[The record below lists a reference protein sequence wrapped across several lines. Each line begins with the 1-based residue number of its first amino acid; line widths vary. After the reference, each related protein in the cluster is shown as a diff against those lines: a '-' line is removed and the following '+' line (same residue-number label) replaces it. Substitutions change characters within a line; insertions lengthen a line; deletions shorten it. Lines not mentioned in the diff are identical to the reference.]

1 MFKRIWMV
9 ITFLAIASLMVAA
22 CGPAEEPA
30 APADTPAAPPAD
42 TPVPPAPTEPPAEPE
57 EPPAE
62 PTEPE
67 EPPAEPEEPPM
78 EPSGDIDCMGA
89 SSGDTVTMLYQW
101 SGVEEE
107 NLNQILRP
115 LINECGIVI
124 QAESTRDQ
132 AILDT
137 RVQAGNP
144 PDIAFWNI
152 VQVEQYQNS
161 IVPVTDL
168 GVNTANYPDFWQELG
183 TVGGEWRALPVKS
196 DIKTIIWYSPINFQA
211 FGYEVP
217 ETWAEL
223 EALVE
228 QMVADGNVPWSM
240 GFESGDATG
249 WTGSDF
255 LQDIML
261 VQQGPDYVLGLIDG
275 SVPYNDD
282 GVRQAWET
290 YGQWAKDPQY
300 TVGGAQGT
308 LSTSFQDAIFL
319 VFQDPPEA
327 MMVKQSGFAGGLVQD
342 QFPGLEYGTDFDF
355 FQVPDAQGLQG
366 GMDWMMAF
374 SDSPAVQAVFSYMSS
389 ELGGQQWAEVGF
401 DLTPNLAGAGAYTNP
416 VLEKSGGYLAE
427 AQGFTPDIGDTIPGG
442 FGSAEWTGII
452 DYVNDSQDLDS
463 ILDRLADVQSQAL
476 AE

>member
-1 MFKRIWMV
+1 MNKRIWMV
-9 ITFLAIASLMVAA
+9 ITFLAIASLVVAA
-22 CGPAEEPA
+22 CGQAEEAATPTPEAPA
-30 APADTPAAPPAD
+30 MPPADTPAAPPAD
-42 TPVPPAPTEPPAEPE
+42 TPAPEPT

-62 PTEPE
+62 PTEPPAE
-67 EPPAEPEEPPM
+67 ATEPPAEPT
-78 EPSGDIDCMGA
+78 EPSTEPTGEIDCMGA
-89 SSGDTVTMLYQW
+89 QSGDTVTMLYQW
-101 SGVEEE
+101 SGQEEE

-115 LINECGIVI
+115 LLDECGIVI

-152 VQVEQYQNS
+152 VQVEQYQDQ

-168 GVNTANYPDFWQELG
+168 GITPDNYPEFWQDLG

-196 DIKTIIWYSPINFQA
+196 DVKTIIWYSPINFDA

-217 ETWAEL
+217 QTWSDL

-255 LQDIML
+255 IQDIML
-261 VQQGPDYVLGLIDG
+261 VQQGPDYVLGIIDG
-275 SVPYNDD
+275 SVPYNDE

-308 LSTSFQDAIFL
+308 LSTGFVPAIHL

-327 MMVKQSGFAGGLVQD
+327 MMVKQSGFAGGEIEA
-342 QFPGLEYGTDFDF
+342 QFPGLEYGTDYDF

-374 SDSPAVQAVFSYMSS
+374 SDSPAVQAIFSYFSS
-389 ELGGQQWAEVGF
+389 EVGGQRWAEVGF

-416 VLEKSGGYLAE
+416 VLEKAGSFLA
-427 AQGFTPDIGDTIPGG
+427 
-442 FGSAEWTGII
+442 
-452 DYVNDSQDLDS
+452 
-463 ILDRLADVQSQAL
+463 
-476 AE
+476 

>member
-1 MFKRIWMV
+1 MYRRIWMIIAV
-9 ITFLAIASLMVAA
+9 LAIASLMVAA

-30 APADTPAAPPAD
+30 AP
-42 TPVPPAPTEPPAEPE
+42 PVDEPMEPVE
-57 EPPAE
+57 PVEPPAE
-62 PTEPE
+62 PTGE
-67 EPPAEPEEPPM
+67 
-78 EPSGDIDCMGA
+78 IDCMGA
-89 SSGDTVTMLYQW
+89 QSGDTVSMLYQW

-107 NLNQILRP
+107 SLNQILRP
-115 LINECGIVI
+115 LIDECGIVI

-152 VQVEQYQNS
+152 VQVEQYQDR
-161 IVPVTDL
+161 IIPVNDL
-168 GVNTANYPDFWQELG
+168 GVNTGNYPDFWRNLG

-196 DIKTIIWYSPINFQA
+196 DIKTIIWYSPTNFEA

-217 ETWAEL
+217 QTWGEL
-223 EALVE
+223 DALVE

-255 LQDIML
+255 IQDIML
-261 VQQGPDYVLGLIDG
+261 VQQGPDYVLGIIDG

-308 LSTSFQDAIFL
+308 LSTAFLDAIYL
-319 VFQDPPEA
+319 VFQDPPQA
-327 MMVKQSGFAGGLVQD
+327 MMVRQSGFAGGEIQA

-374 SDSPAVQAVFSYMSS
+374 NDTPAVQAVFSYLSS
-389 ELGGQQWAEVGF
+389 DVGGRRWAEVGF
-401 DLTPNLAGAGAYTNP
+401 DLTPNLAGADAYEDP
-416 VLEKSGGYLAE
+416 VLEKAGSFLAQAE
-427 AQGFTPDIGDTIPGG
+427 GFTPDIGDTIPGG
-442 FGSAEWTGII
+442 FGPAKWNGII
-452 DYVNDSQDLDS
+452 EYVNDSQDLDT
-463 ILDRLADVQSQAL
+463 ILDRLADVQAQVL

>member
-1 MFKRIWMV
+1 MYRRIWMIIAV
-9 ITFLAIASLMVAA
+9 LAIASLMVAA

-30 APADTPAAPPAD
+30 AP
-42 TPVPPAPTEPPAEPE
+42 PVDEPMEPVE
-57 EPPAE
+57 PVEPPAE
-62 PTEPE
+62 PTGE
-67 EPPAEPEEPPM
+67 
-78 EPSGDIDCMGA
+78 IDCMGA
-89 SSGDTVTMLYQW
+89 QSGDTVSMLYQW

-107 NLNQILRP
+107 SLNQILRP
-115 LINECGIVI
+115 LIDECGIVI

-152 VQVEQYQNS
+152 VQVEQYQDR
-161 IVPVTDL
+161 IIPVNDL
-168 GVNTANYPDFWQELG
+168 GVNTGNYPDFWRNLG

-196 DIKTIIWYSPINFQA
+196 DIKTIIWYSPTNFEA

-217 ETWAEL
+217 QTWGEL
-223 EALVE
+223 DALVE

-255 LQDIML
+255 IQDIML
-261 VQQGPDYVLGLIDG
+261 VQQGPDYVLSTIDG

-308 LSTSFQDAIFL
+308 LSTAFLDAIYL
-319 VFQDPPEA
+319 VFQDPPQA
-327 MMVKQSGFAGGLVQD
+327 MMVRQSGFAGGEIQA
-342 QFPGLEYGTDFDF
+342 QFDGLEYGTDFDF

-374 SDSPAVQAVFSYMSS
+374 NDTPAVQAVFSYLSS
-389 ELGGQQWAEVGF
+389 DVGGRRWAEVGF
-401 DLTPNLAGAGAYTNP
+401 DLTPNLAGADAYEDP
-416 VLEKSGGYLAE
+416 VLEKAGSFLAQAE
-427 AQGFTPDIGDTIPGG
+427 GFTPDIGDTIPGG
-442 FGSAEWTGII
+442 FGPAKWNGII
-452 DYVNDSQDLDS
+452 EYVNDSQDLDT
-463 ILDRLADVQSQAL
+463 ILDRLADVQAQVL

>member
-1 MFKRIWMV
+1 MYKRIWMV
-9 ITFLAIASLMVAA
+9 ITFLAIASLVVAA
-22 CGPAEEPA
+22 CSPAEEPA
-30 APADTPAAPPAD
+30 APPVESPVAPPAD
-42 TPVPPAPTEPPAEPE
+42 TPAPPADTPAPPPPTDTPVAPDETPE
-57 EPPAE
+57 ETPMETPAE
-62 PTEPE
+62 PT
-67 EPPAEPEEPPM
+67 AE
-78 EPSGDIDCMGA
+78 IDCMGA
-89 SSGDTVTMLYQW
+89 QSGDTVTMLYQW

-115 LINECGIVI
+115 LIDECGIVI

-152 VQVEQYQNS
+152 VQVEQYQDQ
-161 IVPVTDL
+161 IVPINEL
-168 GVNTANYPDFWQELG
+168 GVDTDNYPQFWQNLG

-196 DIKTIIWYSPINFQA
+196 DIKTIIWYSPVNFEA

-217 ETWAEL
+217 QTWEEL

-255 LQDIML
+255 IQDIML
-261 VQQGPDYVLGLIDG
+261 VQQGPDYVLGIIDG

-290 YGQWAKDPQY
+290 YGQWAKDPEY

-308 LSTSFQDAIFL
+308 LSTGFLDAIYL
-319 VFQDPPEA
+319 AFQDPPQA
-327 MMVKQSGFAGGLVQD
+327 MMVRQSGFAGGEIQA

-355 FQVPDAQGLQG
+355 FQVPDAEGLQG

-374 SDSPAVQAVFSYMSS
+374 NDSPAVQAIFAYMSS
-389 ELGGQQWAEVGF
+389 DFGGQRWAEVGF
-401 DLTPNLAGAGAYTNP
+401 DLTPNLAGEGAYQDP
-416 VLEKSGGYLAE
+416 VLEKAGSFLAE
-427 AQGFTPDIGDTIPGG
+427 TQGFTPDIGDTIPGG
-442 FGSAEWTGII
+442 FGSAKWNGII
-452 DYVNDSQDLDS
+452 EYVNDSQDLDT
-463 ILDRLADVQSQAL
+463 ILDRLADAQAQAV